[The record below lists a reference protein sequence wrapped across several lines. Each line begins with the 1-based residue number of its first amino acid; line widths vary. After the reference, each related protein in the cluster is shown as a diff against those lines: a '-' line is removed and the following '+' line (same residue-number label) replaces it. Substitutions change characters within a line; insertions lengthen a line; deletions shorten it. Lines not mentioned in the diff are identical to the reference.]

1 MVKTKV
7 GKSSISD
14 NNWTLG
20 KTQVRE
26 KISGK
31 ALSEM
36 PGGPTVKIA
45 LFTQTLVLCI
55 LLMGVY
61 NFLI

>member
-1 MVKTKV
+1 M
-7 GKSSISD
+7 
-14 NNWTLG
+14 
-20 KTQVRE
+20 RE

-36 PGGPTVKIA
+36 PRGPTVKNA

-55 LLMGVY
+55 LLMGVVQLLTLVFWNY
-61 NFLI
+61 KRC